1 MYEWSYEY
9 LVELPDV
16 EQESCKHLDENTQA
30 RDVHNL
36 VELVPI
42 PDA

>member
-9 LVELPDV
+9 LVELPDD
-16 EQESCKHLDENTQA
+16 EHESCKHLDENAQA

-36 VELVPI
+36 VELAPI